1 MGVKGAETAA
11 GGGATSNVDEKS
23 ESMLLLAGS
32 DVTGAGGAGADTGA
46 GPPNMSSSASTSVF
60 GGCGFDAGAENVAEN
75 VGAVLFVG
83 AAVVGE
89 LKLSASRSIDW
100 LDGTDGLS

>member
-1 MGVKGAETAA
+1 MGAKGADETAA
-11 GGGATSNVDEKS
+11 AGGATSNVDEKS
-23 ESMLLLAGS
+23 ESMLLLV
-32 DVTGAGGAGADTGA
+32 VTGAGGAGAGVDTGA
-46 GPPNMSSSASTSVF
+46 GPPNMSSNASTSVF
-60 GGCGFDAGAENVAEN
+60 GGCGFDTGAEN

-89 LKLSASRSIDW
+89 LKLSASRSTDW

>member
-11 GGGATSNVDEKS
+11 AGGATSNVDEKS

-32 DVTGAGGAGADTGA
+32 DVTGAGGAGAGAETGA
-46 GPPNMSSSASTSVF
+46 GPPNMSRSASTSVF
-60 GGCGFDAGAENVAEN
+60 GGCGFDAGAEN